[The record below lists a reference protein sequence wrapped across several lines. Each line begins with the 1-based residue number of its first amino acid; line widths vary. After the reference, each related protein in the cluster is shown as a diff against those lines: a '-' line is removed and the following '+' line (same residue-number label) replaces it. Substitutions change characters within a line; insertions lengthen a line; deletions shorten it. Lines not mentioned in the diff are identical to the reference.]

1 MEKKKFDDM
10 RKVLEDQNYEVIK
23 SIGKGAFGE
32 VVLAKNS
39 KHFFIFQKRQ
49 ISIQQSRSKI
59 KFNWKRNLSW
69 RSISIKK
76 FKSWV
81 NLIIQTLSGMKISL
95 QVIFLFYSAPDFII
109 IVMEY
114 CEMGN
119 LLTYQ
124 AKLNG
129 KTFTLNEALKVIV
142 EVIKG
147 LKCIHEKDFVH
158 RDIKS

>member
-1 MEKKKFDDM
+1 
-10 RKVLEDQNYEVIK
+10 
-23 SIGKGAFGE
+23 
-32 VVLAKNS
+32 
-39 KHFFIFQKRQ
+39 
-49 ISIQQSRSKI
+49 
-59 KFNWKRNLSW
+59 
-69 RSISIKK
+69 
-76 FKSWV
+76 
-81 NLIIQTLSGMKISL
+81 MKISL

>member
-1 MEKKKFDDM
+1 
-10 RKVLEDQNYEVIK
+10 
-23 SIGKGAFGE
+23 
-32 VVLAKNS
+32 
-39 KHFFIFQKRQ
+39 
-49 ISIQQSRSKI
+49 
-59 KFNWKRNLSW
+59 
-69 RSISIKK
+69 
-76 FKSWV
+76 
-81 NLIIQTLSGMKISL
+81 
-95 QVIFLFYSAPDFII
+95 
-109 IVMEY
+109 
-114 CEMGN
+114 MGN